1 VGRTRE
7 SAATNLEKKTAR
19 IDEPHARRH
28 ASQEKPMSEDIDEG
42 RRRFLGTAAVTI
54 GATSAAAGA
63 FSLLPQPPAEAVVP
77 AARWPNT

>member
-1 VGRTRE
+1 
-7 SAATNLEKKTAR
+7 
-19 IDEPHARRH
+19 
-28 ASQEKPMSEDIDEG
+28 MSEDIDEG